1 MINTILGLLG
11 GGVAGFGAAY
21 FIQNAKLTKLRED
34 VGRYSQ
40 ARQALVSAESEL
52 KDAKSRILILEQSE
66 NDVKRRVVQELEA
79 SYEGQMQTQ
88 VDELGNLR
96 SHSQKLEQELRQSQ
110 AQLENIENTYFNQ
123 IEALKQS
130 YQVQIN
136 ELEGN
141 ALGATMETLE
151 QTHQEQI
158 NELHQSYQARI
169 QEIEQ
174 AYQIQLL
181 ATQSAAVDER
191 EWTESPVV
199 ESFVQEETAT
209 NLEDSPVWS
218 RSTVELDAMETFIGH
233 PFMDDESA
241 VTPPELAHLETWVTS
256 LQEEDKDLVGDTDEP
271 RQVNYLETWVSPAL
285 EEEEEVESGDVQNL
299 NYLETWISNPVEEQ
313 ESSLI
318 SEPPVP
324 EINYL
329 ETWITAPLEDEEE
342 IVPPPDFAFPESFQE
357 EVVAAPDF
365 GFPESFQEEVVA
377 APDFGFPQS
386 FQEEGS
392 SSESWVSEG
401 ESELGFLNSLTT
413 EEDIARISSL
423 EELTTQEGH
432 LFERDFSNTD
442 NDLLELLPQEES
454 DSSMD
459 DLFSLG
465 ENQELDM
472 DLFNSL
478 ELDLTESAP
487 QEVVNLGTDDTD
499 LEFFNLLNDDNS
511 ALESLATDDSNVS
524 LDDLFGEDFL
534 SSAWDAT
541 PGKGQEEDLESPK
554 R

>member
-11 GGVAGFGAAY
+11 GGVDGFGAAY

-52 KDAKSRILILEQSE
+52 KGAKSRILILEQSE

-96 SHSQKLEQELRQSQ
+96 SHSQKLEQELRQTQ
-110 AQLENIENTYFNQ
+110 GQLENIENTYFNQ

-141 ALGATMETLE
+141 ALGATVETLE

-181 ATQSAAVDER
+181 AAESA
-191 EWTESPVV
+191 PV
-199 ESFVQEETAT
+199 ESFMQEETAT
-209 NLEDSPVWS
+209 NLEDSPAWS
-218 RSTVELDAMETFIGH
+218 DSTAELDAMETLFIGH
-233 PFMDDESA
+233 PFLDDESA
-241 VTPPELAHLETWVTS
+241 VTPSELAHLETWVTS

-271 RQVNYLETWVSPAL
+271 RQVNHLETWVSPAL
-285 EEEEEVESGDVQNL
+285 EEEEEEVESGNVQNL
-299 NYLETWISNPVEEQ
+299 NYLETWISNPLEEQ

-324 EINYL
+324 ETNYL

-342 IVPPPDFAFPESFQE
+342 IVPP
-357 EVVAAPDF
+357 PDF

-386 FQEEGS
+386 FQEEES
-392 SSESWVSEG
+392 SPESWASEG
-401 ESELGFLNSLTT
+401 ESELGFLDSLTMD
-413 EEDIARISSL
+413 EDIARISSL

-432 LFERDFSNTD
+432 LFDRDFSNTD
-442 NDLLELLPQEES
+442 NDLLELLPQEEN
-454 DSSMD
+454 DSSID

-478 ELDLTESAP
+478 ELDLAESAP
-487 QEVVNLGTDDTD
+487 QEMVNLGTDGTD
-499 LEFFNLLNDDNS
+499 LEFFNLLNDDDS

-541 PGKGQEEDLESPK
+541 LGKGQEEDLESPK

>member
-1 MINTILGLLG
+1 
-11 GGVAGFGAAY
+11 
-21 FIQNAKLTKLRED
+21 
-34 VGRYSQ
+34 GRYSQ

-66 NDVKRRVVQELEA
+66 NDVKLRVVQELEA

-141 ALGATMETLE
+141 ALGATVETLE

-181 ATQSAAVDER
+181 AAESATER
-191 EWTESPVV
+191 EWTGPPVV
-199 ESFVQEETAT
+199 ESLVQEETAT
-209 NLEDSPVWS
+209 NLEDSPAWS
-218 RSTVELDAMETFIGH
+218 HSTAELDAMETFIGH

-271 RQVNYLETWVSPAL
+271 REVNYLETWVSPAL
-285 EEEEEVESGDVQNL
+285 EEEEEEVESGNVQNL

-324 EINYL
+324 ETNYL

-342 IVPPPDFAFPESFQE
+342 IVPPPDF
-357 EVVAAPDF
+357 V
-365 GFPESFQEEVVA
+365 FPESFQEEVVA

-386 FQEEGS
+386 FQEEES

-401 ESELGFLNSLTT
+401 ESGLGFLDSLTT

-432 LFERDFSNTD
+432 LFDRDFSNTD
-442 NDLLELLPQEES
+442 NDLLELLPQEEN
-454 DSSMD
+454 DSAMD

-478 ELDLTESAP
+478 ELDLAESAP
-487 QEVVNLGTDDTD
+487 QEVVNLGTDETD

-511 ALESLATDDSNVS
+511 ALESLATDDSNIS

>member
-66 NDVKRRVVQELEA
+66 DDVKLRVVQELEA

-141 ALGATMETLE
+141 ALGATVETLE

-181 ATQSAAVDER
+181 AAESATER
-191 EWTESPVV
+191 EWTGPPVV
-199 ESFVQEETAT
+199 ESLVQEETAT
-209 NLEDSPVWS
+209 NLEDSPAWFH
-218 RSTVELDAMETFIGH
+218 STAELDAMETFIGH
-233 PFMDDESA
+233 PFMDDESE

-256 LQEEDKDLVGDTDEP
+256 LQEEDKDLVGDTD
-271 RQVNYLETWVSPAL
+271 
-285 EEEEEVESGDVQNL
+285 
-299 NYLETWISNPVEEQ
+299 
-313 ESSLI
+313 LI

-329 ETWITAPLEDEEE
+329 ETLITAPLEDEEE
-342 IVPPPDFAFPESFQE
+342 IVPPPDF
-357 EVVAAPDF
+357 V
-365 GFPESFQEEVVA
+365 FPESFQEEVVA

-386 FQEEGS
+386 FQEEES
-392 SSESWVSEG
+392 SPESWASEG
-401 ESELGFLNSLTT
+401 ESELGFLDSLTMDA
-413 EEDIARISSL
+413 DIARISSL

-432 LFERDFSNTD
+432 LFDRDFSNTD

-472 DLFNSL
+472 DFFNSL
-478 ELDLTESAP
+478 ELDLAESAP
-487 QEVVNLGTDDTD
+487 QEAVNLGTDETD

-534 SSAWDAT
+534 SSAWEAT